1 MRSYLNTLR
10 LLSPDGH
17 RLVLAQALGFAGYV
31 GIYVVLF
38 NLYLSRLGYG
48 TEFIGLA
55 NGIAI
60 FCHAFLCLPAGT
72 LGRQWGIRRAVII
85 GVGVTGLGLALLPL
99 AELMTGDVRSL
110 WIIAMFTLAWGG
122 GAFYLVNNVPFL
134 IAVTDIR
141 ARNHIFSVAA
151 ALGAIAIFAGS
162 LAGGLLPGLFASWL
176 SLSLD
181 LPDAYRYSLLVGAAV
196 WWLMLLPLQRTATV
210 QPEETTTTGTS
221 ASKAPYLLIVIM
233 VLFTLLRVSTE
244 GTGRNFFN
252 VYLDA
257 ELHVPTATIGMIMAF
272 GQLLAVPAALVMPML
287 AARWGRERTIALFTF
302 GLALCL
308 VPMASIPNWG
318 AAAFSYM
325 ILAALVAIIAPLSTV
340 FSQEAVHP
348 SWRSTMSGAFMMA
361 NGLGLAWT
369 AIGGGYIIA
378 SAGYA
383 TLYWLGVLL
392 AALSAMLFAGYLFIT
407 TRRARRLAL
416 T

>member
-48 TEFIGLA
+48 TEFIGLT

-60 FCHAFLCLPAGT
+60 FCHAFLCLPAGA
-72 LGRQWGIRRAVII
+72 LGRQWGIRRAVIV
-85 GVGVTGLGLALLPL
+85 GVSVTGLGLALLPL
-99 AELMTGDVRSL
+99 AEFMTGDVRSV
-110 WIIAMFTLAWGG
+110 WIIAMFTLAWSG
-122 GAFYLVNNVPFL
+122 GAFYLVNNVPCL

-151 ALGAIAIFAGS
+151 ALSAIAVFAGS
-162 LAGGLLPGLFASWL
+162 LAGGLLPGFFASWL
-176 SLSLD
+176 NLSLD

-196 WWLMLLPLQRTATV
+196 WWLMLLPLQRTAIV
-210 QPEETTTTGTS
+210 QPEETATTGTG
-221 ASKAPYLLIVIM
+221 ASKAPYFFIVIM

-244 GTGRNFFN
+244 GAGRNFFN

-257 ELHVPTATIGMIMAF
+257 GLQVSTMTIGMIMAF
-272 GQLLAVPAALVMPML
+272 GQLLAVPAALVMPLL
-287 AARWGRERTIALFTF
+287 AARWGRERTIVLFTF

-308 VPMASIPNWG
+308 VPMASFPNWG

-325 ILAALVAIIAPLSTV
+325 TLAALVAVIAPLSTV

-383 TLYWLGVLL
+383 TLYWLGALL
-392 AALSAMLFAGYLFIT
+392 AALSAVLFAAYLFVT

>member
-17 RLVLAQALGFAGYV
+17 RLVLAQSLGFAGYV

-60 FCHAFLCLPAGT
+60 FCHAFLCLPAGA
-72 LGRQWGIRRAVII
+72 LGRQWGVRRAVMMGT
-85 GVGVTGLGLALLPL
+85 GVAGLGLALLPL
-99 AELMTGDVRSL
+99 AELMTGDVRSI
-110 WIIAMFTLAWGG
+110 WIIVTYTLAWGG
-122 GAFYLVNNVPFL
+122 AAFYLVNNVPFL

-141 ARNHIFSVAA
+141 ARNHIFSMAA
-151 ALGAIAIFAGS
+151 AMGAIAAFAGS
-162 LAGGLLPGLFASWL
+162 LAGGLLPGLFAPWL

-196 WWLMLLPLQRTATV
+196 WLLMLLPLQRTAIV
-210 QPEETTTTGTS
+210 QPEETTATGTS

-233 VLFTLLRVSTE
+233 VLFTLLRVSAD

-257 ELHVPTATIGMIMAF
+257 GLQVPTATIGMIMAF
-272 GQLLAVPAALVMPML
+272 GQLLAVPAALVMPLL

-325 ILAALVAIIAPLSTV
+325 TLVALVAVIAPLSTV

-383 TLYWLGVLL
+383 TLYWLGALL
-392 AALSAMLFAGYLFIT
+392 AALSAMLFTGYFFVT